1 MPEIGVSSTRIRRA
15 GRRAAADPLPGPGP
29 VAELI
34 AERGLYRRRWRRERG
49 RARARAGRGRQPAAA
64 IPAAELARRI
74 AAIADD
80 KQGEEIVALD
90 VGDLVGYTD
99 YLVIATARN
108 ERQAKA
114 IHDEVH
120 ARLKRERG
128 LLPARVEGEG
138 EARWVLPTTSTAS
151 CTCWCREMRERYRLE
166 RLWGEAERLELGLDG
181 EPAG

>member
-1 MPEIGVSSTRIRRA
+1 MSGA
-15 GRRAAADPLPGPGP
+15 GREPAL
-29 VAELI
+29 
-34 AERGLYRRRWRRERG
+34 
-49 RARARAGRGRQPAAA
+49 AGTRPAAA
-64 IPAAELARRI
+64 IPAAELARLI
-74 AAIADD
+74 ATVADD
-80 KQGEEIVALD
+80 KKAEEIVALD

-138 EARWVLPTTSTAS
+138 EARWVLADYGDCVLHVMVPQ
-151 CTCWCREMRERYRLE
+151 MRERYRLE
-166 RLWGEAERLELGLDG
+166 RLWGEAERLELGIDG
-181 EPAG
+181 EPIG